1 MYESFLQRSC
11 GPRSKAGLC
20 GLRETS
26 WNGKGSP
33 GAGELPD
40 AQGQRKTPQMAT
52 NDVGEMGEY
61 FTHVKGTAGEKVPV
75 KKGTLKH
82 PQKHPGESKGSA

>member
-11 GPRSKAGLC
+11 GPRSKAGLR

-26 WNGKGSP
+26 WSGKGSP

-40 AQGQRKTPQMAT
+40 AQGQRKTPQMA
-52 NDVGEMGEY
+52 N
-61 FTHVKGTAGEKVPV
+61 
-75 KKGTLKH
+75 
-82 PQKHPGESKGSA
+82 

>member
-11 GPRSKAGLC
+11 GPRSKAGLR

-26 WNGKGSP
+26 WSGKGSP

-40 AQGQRKTPQMAT
+40 AQGQRKTPQMG
-52 NDVGEMGEY
+52 NWGEY

-75 KKGTLKH
+75 KKGALKH